1 MLKDK
6 LENLIQKT
14 KEKLSKEIEQI
25 LTEHR
30 QNRKTFSETFFKIQ
44 QAIYNKTLNYKDYSE
59 EDYKSVSKFN
69 SEINVLE
76 EVAKDLYFEDCWQ
89 AIDGISREKE
99 RKIFEVCFAI
109 SYRENHSG
117 GLSEVFN
124 VLYDY
129 QELAE
134 KIVEIIKE

>member
-6 LENLIQKT
+6 LESLIQKA
-14 KEKLSKEIEQI
+14 KEELNKEIEQI
-25 LTEHR
+25 LAEHR

-76 EVAKDLYFEDCWQ
+76 KVAKDLYFEDCWQ

-99 RKIFEVCFAI
+99 RKIFEVCFTI
-109 SYRENHSG
+109 SYRENHSS
-117 GLSEVFN
+117 GLNEVFN
-124 VLYDY
+124 ALYDY

-134 KIVEIIKE
+134 KIVKIIKE

>member
-14 KEKLSKEIEQI
+14 KEELSKEIEQI

-76 EVAKDLYFEDCWQ
+76 KVAKDLYFEDCWQ

-99 RKIFEVCFAI
+99 RKIFEVCFTI
-109 SYRENHSG
+109 SYRENHSI

-124 VLYDY
+124 ALYDY

-134 KIVEIIKE
+134 KIVKIIKE